1 MSDKKNFDVYR
12 YRFSNGPASYF
23 YDTMDEMLKET
34 FKADMIADHAFFVGL
49 SKSDAVGDD

>member
-49 SKSDAVGDD
+49 SKSDAVGD